1 MDKLLESG
9 LTNLAENL
17 IKARE
22 EKKLA
27 KEDYDKASAEERG
40 IQDLLI
46 EMMDDENL
54 TSFKHKELGNFIS
67 AQRIWTR
74 ITNQEDAIKFFEE
87 LGLDEEMFSLKPVT
101 GRLNEFV
108 KGKLK
113 EGEVLPNCLD
123 ITPTRY
129 ISVRKV

>member
-17 IKARE
+17 IKARA
-22 EKKLA
+22 KK
-27 KEDYDKASAEERG
+27 KRTKGDYDEASAEERG
-40 IQDLLI
+40 IQELLI

-74 ITNQEDAIKFFEE
+74 VVNQENAIKFFEE
-87 LGLDEEMFSLKPVT
+87 LGLDEEMFALKPIT

-108 KGKLK
+108 KEKLK
-113 EGEVLPNCLD
+113 EGEVLPDCLD